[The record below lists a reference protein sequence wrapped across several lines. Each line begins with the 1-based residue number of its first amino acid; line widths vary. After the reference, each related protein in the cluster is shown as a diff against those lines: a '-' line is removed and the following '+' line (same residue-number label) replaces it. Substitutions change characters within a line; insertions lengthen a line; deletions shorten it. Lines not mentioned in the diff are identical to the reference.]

1 MSFLDELNQANEE
14 RRNAVSQEIAEK
26 TAQVMDYVKDEM
38 MQRVNSARGELTS
51 VSVRLMLRV
60 SAMCGAEYEIPD
72 TVEGF
77 EQAIRLMG
85 DALLGDLVGT
95 VKAAGKYGAGVF
107 EVCSQD
113 ALNALIES
121 VRAAAEDAGIQEVT
135 VKRNE
140 CGSSAVLEMTA
151 RLRGA

>member
-14 RRNAVSQEIAEK
+14 RRNAVSQEITEK

-60 SAMCGAEYEIPD
+60 SAMCGAEY
-72 TVEGF
+72 EGF